1 MKESG
6 QMFTTSTHA
15 APNNRV
21 FYLGGDAVLGLDL
34 GSLLSQQGLKLRTFD
49 SPRTLAAAAERALPA
64 VLIVELASL
73 PPGGTLDGFLA
84 SLTPAPVRRPEVL
97 CIAALED
104 IETRLQ
110 AVRAGAQGV
119 FVAPV
124 AAADLAQ
131 KVIQISG
138 IGSGERYRVLVVED
152 DPAQAKYVA
161 LLLVNSGLEP
171 RVLGQPLKILEAIRE
186 FRPDLILMDLYMPD
200 ANGDELTAII
210 RGQDDLFDLPIIF
223 LSSERDL
230 DKQMD
235 ALRLGGDSFI
245 AKPVQRKL
253 LIESIDHRIRM
264 SRWLRARRQAVQRRD
279 SATGLLRKDQ
289 FMRQL
294 DRSVRA
300 PAPAGEGCGLLQIEL
315 DDPQTVLDRLGM
327 DGTERLLRRLELQLC
342 QHMTSE
348 ESATRLGD
356 FSYALLARRGDAQGL
371 LDLAERLRRV
381 LLTQDP
387 GAADPVAPDGG
398 LPATLSVGVGLFAP
412 AADDALTM
420 ISRGEKAVRAAR
432 EQGGD
437 RTQCWAP
444 ALVAGS
450 APEQEAQVRA
460 LLEQGLGNAGLMLL
474 FQPILSL
481 GQDAGELYEVQLR
494 LCAPDGEQIPP
505 NVFLPV
511 AERGGLLPDLD
522 RWVMRRVLD
531 LLDVQRVVHPRL
543 RLLVRQSIAS
553 AAAPQWLPWFR
564 DQIVQRNLVRLRPLL
579 EFQIAD
585 IRADLETARSL
596 MINLRKYGIQVCVA
610 NCTGTA
616 DDLDLLGELG
626 VSLTK
631 LSFNTLIN
639 TEQGELAGMV
649 RSLRNR
655 GIAVIAAGIEDPETV
670 SRVWNCRPDFLQG
683 NYLQMPSP
691 ELSFDFTRVDYG

>member
-1 MKESG
+1 
-6 QMFTTSTHA
+6 MFTTSTHA

-34 GSLLSQQGLKLRTFD
+34 GSLLSQQGLNLRTFD
-49 SPRTLAAAAERALPA
+49 SPATLAAATERTLPA

-73 PPGGTLDGFLA
+73 PTGVTLDAFLA
-84 SLTPAPVRRPEVL
+84 SLTPTSVRRPEIL

-124 AAADLAQ
+124 AAAELAQ

-138 IGSGERYRVLVVED
+138 IGAGERYRVLVVED

-264 SRWLRARRQAVQRRD
+264 SRWLRARRQAVHRRD

-294 DRSVRA
+294 DRTVRV
-300 PAPAGEGCGLLQIEL
+300 PAASGEGSGLLQIEL

-327 DGTERLLRRLELQLC
+327 DGTERLLRRLELRLC
-342 QHMTSE
+342 QHMTPE

-356 FSYALLARRGDAQGL
+356 FSYALLARRGDVQGL
-371 LDLAERLRRV
+371 LDLAERLRLV

-387 GAADPVAPDGG
+387 GAADAETF
-398 LPATLSVGVGLFAP
+398 PATLSIGVGLFAP

-420 ISRGEKAVRAAR
+420 ISRGEKAVRTAR
-432 EQGGD
+432 EHGGD

-444 ALVAGS
+444 ALAGGS
-450 APEQEAQVRA
+450 APEQEVQVRA
-460 LLEQGLGNAGLMLL
+460 LLEEGLGNAGLMLL

-494 LCAPDGEQIPP
+494 LCTPDGEQIPP

-543 RLLVRQSIAS
+543 RLLVHQAIAS
-553 AAAPQWLPWFR
+553 AAAPQWLFGFR

-579 EFQIAD
+579 EFQLTD
-585 IRADLETARSL
+585 IRAHLETARTL
-596 MINLRKYGIQVCVA
+596 MVNLRKYGIQACVA
-610 NCTGTA
+610 NCTGTR
-616 DDLDLLGELG
+616 DDIELLGELG
-626 VSLTK
+626 ASLTK
-631 LSFNTLIN
+631 FSFNTLIN

-683 NYLQMPSP
+683 NYLQMPSA
-691 ELSFDFTRVDYG
+691 ELSFDFTRADYV